1 MTKNAVQTFSR
12 YAIVFLIPLA
22 CFLSF
27 INFFDV
33 ATRCTG
39 TSSAAFAQMA
49 ICKNEGI
56 YIIASIMLP
65 IVVGVLWF
73 KLNELQVKRTLL
85 IRGLLLIV
93 LVVGPLLL
101 IQVMSHWRVVFGP
114 IA

>member
-12 YAIVFLIPLA
+12 YAIVFLIPVA

-27 INFFDV
+27 INYFDV

-56 YIIASIMLP
+56 YIVTSIILP
-65 IVVGVLWF
+65 IVISVLWF
-73 KLNELQVKRTLL
+73 KLNELNVKRTLL
-85 IRGLLLIV
+85 VRGLLLII
-93 LVVGPLLL
+93 LVVCPMLLL
-101 IQVMSHWRVVFGP
+101 QLMSNWRVVFGP